1 MDEVRSLLVKI
12 TAIQGV
18 TDWDAGKDWHDA
30 CMSRIHELAWEAIDE
45 LDDIEKRK
53 ANLGTRAQS

>member
-12 TAIQGV
+12 TAIVGV

-53 ANLGTRAQS
+53 AN